1 MLGMT
6 LTNQINNGLEGARF
20 CKIEFQTNG
29 KDIFGWKNP
38 TSSLLKFGLRVNG
51 NLTPGS
57 RNAND
62 YIYGKAHSMLE
73 EFKGL
78 ESMEALFR
86 EII

>member
-1 MLGMT
+1 
-6 LTNQINNGLEGARF
+6 
-20 CKIEFQTNG
+20 
-29 KDIFGWKNP
+29 
-38 TSSLLKFGLRVNG
+38 LKFGLRVNG

-78 ESMEALFR
+78 ESMEAVFN
-86 EII
+86 EVI